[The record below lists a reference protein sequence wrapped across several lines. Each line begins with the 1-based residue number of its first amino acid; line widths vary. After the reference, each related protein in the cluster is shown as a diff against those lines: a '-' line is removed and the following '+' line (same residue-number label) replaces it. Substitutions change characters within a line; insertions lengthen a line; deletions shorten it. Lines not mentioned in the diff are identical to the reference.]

1 MIRYFSG
8 HPTAANILMIVII
21 LLGLVALPQL
31 NKETFPE
38 VKLNKVSVTV
48 AYPGASPADIEEG
61 LCNRLEDATDGIS
74 FLQEQMCEARDSL
87 ATLTLDMQEAG
98 DIKQFVNDVKT
109 AIDGINDFPEKAED
123 PVIKELGRTEAVLSI
138 AVTADLT
145 MPELKALAEHYRNRL
160 LALPD
165 IPIVTVSG
173 FSQHELSVQVN
184 PDAMRQYQLSIQDVA
199 NLISAQAIDLP
210 AGVLEGK
217 QNSYQLR
224 IENARRTVSELE
236 DLVILDNARGGQLT
250 LSDIATIKDN
260 FANEEQRTLVN
271 GKPAALIQISKNKTD
286 DTLTIYNA
294 AKAFIDNEN
303 SLLPESTALIITQD
317 SASIVQDRLSLLLKN
332 GWQGLLLATLVL
344 FMFFNWRYTFWVA
357 LGLPISFLGGLVIMS
372 AMGVSI
378 NMISMVAL
386 LMAIG
391 ILMDDAIV
399 LSESIE
405 HEYQKG
411 KSPFQASVDGIKKV
425 ARGVLSSFIT
435 STILFGSLLLLKG
448 DMGQIL
454 GVLPVVLLAVLS
466 ISLIEAFLILPHHLQ
481 HSLSLQSGRE
491 ISPWRAKFE
500 AQFERLRMQVGR
512 MADSAIRYRYLTVG
526 LAIVI
531 FILSISMLIS
541 GNVKF
546 KGFPDIEGNQLDV
559 RILMPQGTPF
569 ERTQEVVDILTHSL
583 EQTLQKLPA
592 ETEGQLIKNSAILFS
607 RNDDAN
613 EEGAH
618 LATISLDL
626 LDAEKRHTSLVELKR
641 VWRESTPQIRD
652 AISIQFKEPK
662 FGPSGQAISIR
673 LQGGDMDTLYNA
685 SWELQN
691 WLRGY
696 AGTSNIMSDIRPG
709 KTELGIQLQAGALSS
724 GIDVQTLSSQL
735 RAAYQGVKVA
745 DIYRGSEAYEINVKL
760 DSDPKNALRDLE
772 NLSLFSKNG
781 TDIPLS
787 AIAEISESRQYSRI
801 VRVNHQRTVTISG
814 DVDTQQANTSEII
827 NHTRDQFLPQLKAR
841 YPELTFSLEGE
852 VKNDQETSGSVLTG
866 FVLGIAGVYL
876 LLSLQFS
883 NFKEPVIV
891 LLNIPLALI
900 GVIWGHYA
908 MGLNLSLPSMIG
920 FVSLAGVVVND
931 SILLVEFVKTRS
943 MEGMSLHDAAGQAVR
958 DRFRAIF
965 LTSITTVAGMIPLL
979 SETSLQAQVLVPL
992 VASVVFG
999 MLSSTL
1005 LLLLVLPASY
1015 AILEDLGFTELDSLS
1030 DEKRPAYAP
1039 TRSPI

>member
-1 MIRYFSG
+1 MIRYFAG
-8 HPTAANILMIVII
+8 HPTAANILMMVII

-48 AYPGASPADIEEG
+48 AYPGASPADVEEG

-74 FLQEQMCEARDSL
+74 FLEEQMCEARDSL

-109 AIDGINDFPEKAED
+109 AIDAINDFPAKAED
-123 PVIKELGRTEAVLSI
+123 PVVKELGRTETVLSI
-138 AVTADLT
+138 AVTADIT
-145 MPELKALAEHYRNRL
+145 MPELKALAEYYRNRL

-173 FSQHELSVQVN
+173 FSTHELSVQVQ

-210 AGVLEGK
+210 AGILEGK
-217 QNSYQLR
+217 QNSYQIR

-236 DLVILDNARGGQLT
+236 DLVILDNARGGQLR

-260 FANEEQRTLVN
+260 FINEEQYTQVN

-294 AKAFIDNEN
+294 AKTFIDNEN
-303 SLLPESTALIITQD
+303 SRLPTGTALIITQD

-332 GWQGLLLATLVL
+332 GWQGLLLATLAL

-405 HEYQKG
+405 HEHRKG
-411 KSPFQASVDGIKKV
+411 KSPFQASIDGIKKV

-448 DMGQIL
+448 DMGQVL

-481 HSLSLQSGRE
+481 HSLSHQSKHE
-491 ISPWRAKFE
+491 TPAWRVGFE
-500 AQFERLRMQVGR
+500 ARFERLRMQVGR
-512 MADSAIRYRYLTVG
+512 MADAAIRYRYLTVG

-531 FILSISMLIS
+531 FILSISMVIS

-569 ERTQEVVDILTHSL
+569 ERTKEVVAILTNSL
-583 EQTLQKLPA
+583 EKTIEKLPA
-592 ETEGQLIKNSAILFS
+592 ETEGKLIKNSSVLFS
-607 RNDDAN
+607 RNDDAD

-618 LATISLDL
+618 LATIRLDL
-626 LDAEKRHTSLVELKR
+626 LDAEKRQTSLVELKR
-641 VWRESTPQIRD
+641 VWRESTPQIKD

-696 AGTSNIMSDIRPG
+696 PGTSNIMSDIRPG
-709 KTELGIQLQAGALSS
+709 KTELGVQLQAGALSS
-724 GIDVQTLSSQL
+724 GMDVQRLSSQL

-760 DSDPKNALRDLE
+760 DSDPKNALRDFE

-787 AIAEISESRQYSRI
+787 AIADITESRQYSRI
-801 VRVNHQRTVTISG
+801 VRVNHQRTVTVTG
-814 DVDTQQANTSEII
+814 DVDTHLANTSEII
-827 NHTRDQFLPQLKAR
+827 EHTRDQFLPQLKAR

-866 FVLGIAGVYL
+866 FILGIAGVYL

-883 NFKEPVIV
+883 NFREPMIV

-1030 DEKRPAYAP
+1030 DDKRPGYA
-1039 TRSPI
+1039 